1 MALSPHVIALTSALC
16 SAVAT
21 ILIQRG
27 LRRSNFYAGFWINV
41 LVGVIGLW
49 SAVVLFVPREA
60 YSWRAVPYFVLSGA
74 VGTTGGRL
82 FRVIAIEKVGAPVA
96 ASIGNLTPL
105 MATGLAILLLGEH
118 VTLPIVTGTLV
129 IVLGTVLLS
138 QSGKHV
144 GFEPRHLV
152 YPFVSASCF
161 AVVAIIRKL
170 GLFHSGPLFG
180 AAINMAAAMIT
191 STAFVLATGNR
202 AALRCEPRSLLYF
215 AGAGL
220 CENTGVLLFLLALGL
235 GEVSVVTPLA
245 GAAPLFV
252 LLLAFFFPGAAGKLS
267 WRVVVG
273 AMLIV
278 LGVFLL
284 TGWR

>member
-1 MALSPHVIALTSALC
+1 MALTSALC

-41 LVGVIGLW
+41 LVGVIG
-49 SAVVLFVPREA
+49 
-60 YSWRAVPYFVLSGA
+60 
-74 VGTTGGRL
+74 
-82 FRVIAIEKVGAPVA
+82 IEKVGAPVA

-215 AGAGL
+215 AGAGV

-245 GAAPLFV
+245 GAAPLCV
-252 LLLAFFFPGAAGKLS
+252 LLLAFFFPGAAGQLS
-267 WRVVVG
+267 LRVVCG
-273 AMLIV
+273 
-278 LGVFLL
+278 G
-284 TGWR
+284 R

>member
-1 MALSPHVIALTSALC
+1 MALTSALC

-49 SAVVLFVPREA
+49 SAVFLFVPREA
-60 YSWRAVPYFVLSGA
+60 YSWHAVPYFVLSGA
-74 VGTTGGRL
+74 LGTTGGRL

-105 MATGLAILLLGEH
+105 MSTGLAILLLGEH
-118 VTLPIVTGTLV
+118 VTLPIVMGTLV
-129 IVLGTVLLS
+129 IVFGTVLLS
-138 QSGKHV
+138 QSGRHV
-144 GFEPRHLV
+144 GFAPRQLV

-170 GLFHSGPLFG
+170 GLFHAGPLFG
-180 AAINMAAAMIT
+180 SAVNMAAAMIT
-191 STAFVLATGNR
+191 STTFVLATGNWG
-202 AALRCEPRSLLYF
+202 ALRCDRRSLLYF
-215 AGAGL
+215 AGAGA
-220 CENTGVLLFLLALGL
+220 CENTGVLLFLMALGL

-245 GAAPLFV
+245 GVAPLFV
-252 LLLAFFFPGAAGKLS
+252 LLLALLFPGAAGKVG

-273 AMLIV
+273 AVLIV

>member
-1 MALSPHVIALTSALC
+1 MALTSALC

-105 MATGLAILLLGEH
+105 MATGRRFAASHAACSTSPGPASAR
-118 VTLPIVTGTLV
+118 TRA
-129 IVLGTVLLS
+129 S
-138 QSGKHV
+138 SCSCW
-144 GFEPRHLV
+144 RW
-152 YPFVSASCF
+152 VSA
-161 AVVAIIRKL
+161 R
-170 GLFHSGPLFG
+170 
-180 AAINMAAAMIT
+180 
-191 STAFVLATGNR
+191 
-202 AALRCEPRSLLYF
+202 
-215 AGAGL
+215 
-220 CENTGVLLFLLALGL
+220 
-235 GEVSVVTPLA
+235 
-245 GAAPLFV
+245 
-252 LLLAFFFPGAAGKLS
+252 
-267 WRVVVG
+267 
-273 AMLIV
+273 
-278 LGVFLL
+278 
-284 TGWR
+284 